1 MSGGWPSI
9 SRAQISPL
17 AQGTGPNKHPLPHLP
32 PTLYGK
38 EGLRLDWTFD
48 LFEEAMFARSLSL
61 NFQANSAY
69 LVRRAMSGT
78 KKGIPVLKMSAPLA
92 AVVGTDM
99 CTRQEALKGVWAYIK
114 ANDLQNPA
122 AKREILPDEK
132 LKAVFGQDKATMYE
146 VMKLI
151 SPHILK

>member
-1 MSGGWPSI
+1 MPGC
-9 SRAQISPL
+9 RY
-17 AQGTGPNKHPLPHLP
+17 
-32 PTLYGK
+32 LY
-38 EGLRLDWTFD
+38 D
-48 LFEEAMFARSLSL
+48 
-61 NFQANSAY
+61 Q
-69 LVRRAMSGT
+69 T
-78 KKGIPVLKMSAPLA
+78 KKTRQDRGQGWEGAPLA

>member
-1 MSGGWPSI
+1 M
-9 SRAQISPL
+9 
-17 AQGTGPNKHPLPHLP
+17 
-32 PTLYGK
+32 
-38 EGLRLDWTFD
+38 GLDTD

-69 LVRRAMSGT
+69 LVRRAMSGA
-78 KKGIPVLKMSAPLA
+78 KKGSPVLKMSAPLA

>member
-1 MSGGWPSI
+1 MPARPDARAHSRRGLGGLVE
-9 SRAQISPL
+9 SR
-17 AQGTGPNKHPLPHLP
+17 GG
-32 PTLYGK
+32 G
-38 EGLRLDWTFD
+38 
-48 LFEEAMFARSLSL
+48 
-61 NFQANSAY
+61 
-69 LVRRAMSGT
+69 
-78 KKGIPVLKMSAPLA
+78 PLA